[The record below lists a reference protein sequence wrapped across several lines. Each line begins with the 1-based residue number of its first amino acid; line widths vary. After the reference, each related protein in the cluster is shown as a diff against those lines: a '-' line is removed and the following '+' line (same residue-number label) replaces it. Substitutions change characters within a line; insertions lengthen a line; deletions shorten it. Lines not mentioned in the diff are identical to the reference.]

1 MYEEFCAEQR
11 KRADAHLAA
20 FLEANPEFA
29 ADHEKPQ
36 WMKGTHLVSFG
47 SYRGKPAVFK
57 YYDGDPRRGHEQ
69 RALEL
74 FQPTGLVPEILG
86 HTDLMLVMTR
96 LPGLPLHELEKNL
109 DQAECEEVYFRL
121 GEAVAKVVETAPG
134 GNLKPGQETSFR
146 ASDQRDF
153 YNTPY
158 DALTVLYREADTTTF
173 FDTTVARAARVLRDR
188 DVPHKEILTE
198 SLTAL
203 EQNRDAILA
212 YSSFLHMDDFHANNI
227 MADGTRI
234 TGFIDLEMTRYGNE
248 VLLLGAA
255 LSSMCRQPGRW
266 LPFRAGYEDARG
278 MGLNDSM
285 LSLIRCAASFST
297 WIRFTWFWSTD
308 DQPWWSREMDLRS
321 SAVRAI
327 KEGVE
332 AVDGMKP

>member
-29 ADHEKPQ
+29 ADHEQPQ

-47 SYRGKPAVFK
+47 SHRGRPAVFK

-74 FQPTGLVPEILG
+74 FEPTGLVAQILG
-86 HTDLMLVMTR
+86 QTDLMLVMTR
-96 LPGLPLHELEKNL
+96 LPGLPLHELEKDL
-109 DQAECEEVYFRL
+109 DQAQREEVYLRL

-134 GNLKPGQETSFR
+134 GRLKPKGDTAFR
-146 ASDQRDF
+146 ACNPQDF

-158 DALTVLYREADTTTF
+158 DALTVLYRAADTPVF
-173 FDTTVARAARVLRDR
+173 FDTTLARAGRVLRDR
-188 DVPHKEILTE
+188 DVPSQEALTR
-198 SLTAL
+198 SLAAL
-203 EQNRDAILA
+203 ERNRDAIVA
-212 YSSFLHMDDFHANNI
+212 CPTFVHMNDFHANNI

-255 LSSMCRQPGRW
+255 LSSMCRQPQRW
-266 LPFRAGYEDARG
+266 RAFRAGYEDVRG
-278 MGLNDSM
+278 IALSEDM
-285 LSLIRCAASFST
+285 LSLIRAAASFST
-297 WIRFTWFWSTD
+297 WIRFTWYWSTD
-308 DQPWWSREMDLRS
+308 DQPWWAREMDLRS

-332 AVDGMKP
+332 AVEGIPI